1 MIPSTRRHRVHRG
14 WALGLAV
21 AATSTALSMSVLAGW
36 QRGGWVAERVVW
48 VAIGV
53 VLVTSAHLIP
63 TLSRSASLS
72 VRCVAGT
79 LWAACLIAACY
90 GHATFFLRSQR
101 HAGER
106 RAEAVTLP
114 VTQAVSSPGRSLT
127 VIAAERAHVVTALAV
142 ANARRCQTD
151 CIALHL
157 TRVRLSAQLD
167 ALTAEAGEVTR
178 QEADADRRSAQMD
191 QALSSRE
198 ALRDDPV
205 TARLAA
211 LLGVTAPRVDLL
223 SGLLFAGV
231 LEGVACLFW
240 FVAFQERD
248 ASVVEAVTL
257 STPESATSGN
267 DGVMANPTSS
277 QPVTRHDR
285 QHDAQREI
293 TRLAQDI
300 AAGQVRAT
308 VADIRRHLHCSQARA
323 ATLRRQLGELSTSP

>member
-1 MIPSTRRHRVHRG
+1 MIPSTRRHRVQRG

-21 AATSTALSMSVLAGW
+21 TATSTALCMSVLAGW
-36 QRGGWVAERVVW
+36 QRGGWVAERLVW

-63 TLSRSASLS
+63 ALCQSASLS

-90 GHATFFLRSQR
+90 GHATFFLLSQR
-101 HAGER
+101 HAGEK
-106 RAEAVTLP
+106 RAEPVTLP
-114 VTQAVSSPGRSLT
+114 IAPAVSSPGRSLT
-127 VIAAERAHVVTALAV
+127 VVAAERAHVATALAV

-151 CIALHL
+151 CTALHL
-157 TRVRLSAQLD
+157 TRVRLGAQLD
-167 ALTAEAGEVTR
+167 ALTTEASEVTR
-178 QEADADRRSAQMD
+178 QETDADRRSAQMD
-191 QALSSRE
+191 QALARRE

-240 FVAFQERD
+240 FVAFHARD
-248 ASVVEAVTL
+248 ASVVGAVTL
-257 STPESATSGN
+257 STPEPVTAGN
-267 DGVMANPTSS
+267 DGDNLTPTG
-277 QPVTRHDR
+277 QPVTSHDR
-285 QHDAQREI
+285 QHDAESEV

-300 AAGQVRAT
+300 AAGRVRAT
-308 VADIRRHLHCSQARA
+308 VSDIRRYLRCSQARA
-323 ATLRRQLGELSTSP
+323 AALRRQLGELSTLS